1 MHFQKPLKRV
11 KFLKRYKRFLADVYS
26 KEMDLTLTIHCP
38 NSGSMKGIFENTPQP
53 ITAWMSGSDNP
64 NRKLPYTL
72 EIIETEYGLVGVNTH
87 NPNKIV
93 KQAIERGEIAALLGY
108 ETIRTE
114 VRYGTNS
121 RIDLLLESPEKPKAY
136 VEVKNVSMREG
147 DVLMFPDALTE
158 RGTKH
163 LLELIH
169 MVHEGNRAVML
180 FLAQRSDCNTFMPAE
195 SIDPLYAKTL
205 REAVKQGVEV
215 LAYRCTVTPDA
226 ITVKDQMRVEL

>member
-26 KEMDLTLTIHCP
+26 KEMDLTLTVHCP

-53 ITAWMSGSDNP
+53 IIAWMSGSDNP

-93 KQAIERGEIAALLGY
+93 VDAIKEGKISALLEY

-114 VRYGTNS
+114 VRYATNS
-121 RIDLLLESPEKPKAY
+121 RIDILLESPEKPKAY

-147 DVLMFPDALTE
+147 NVLMFPDAVTE

-163 LLELIH
+163 LLDLIH
-169 MVHEGNRAVML
+169 MVHEGHRSVML
-180 FLAQRSDCNTFMPAE
+180 FLAQRNDCNTFTVAE
-195 SIDPLYAKTL
+195 SIDPLYAQTL
-205 REAVKQGVEV
+205 KEAIKQGVEV
-215 LAYRCTVTPDA
+215 LAYQCHVTPGA
-226 ITVKDQMRVEL
+226 ITLTDQMTVDL

>member
-11 KFLKRYKRFLADVYS
+11 KFLKRYKRFLADIYS
-26 KEMDLTLTIHCP
+26 KEMDLALTIHCP
-38 NSGSMKGIFENTPQP
+38 NSGSMKGIFDNTPQP
-53 ITAWMSGSDNP
+53 IIAWMSGSDNP

-72 EIIETEYGLVGVNTH
+72 EIIETEHGLVGVNTH

-93 KQAIERGEIAALLGY
+93 KEAIEQEKIAALLGY
-108 ETIRTE
+108 EIIRTE

-121 RIDLLLESPEKPKAY
+121 RIDILLESPEKPMTY

-147 DVLMFPDALTE
+147 NVLMFPDAVTE

-163 LLELIH
+163 LLDLIH
-169 MVHEGNRAVML
+169 MVHEGYRAVML
-180 FLAQRSDCNTFMPAE
+180 FLAQRNDCSTFTVAE

-205 REAVKQGVEV
+205 REAIKQGVEV
-215 LAYRCTVTPDA
+215 LAYKCHVTPDA
-226 ITVKDQMRVEL
+226 ITLTDQMHVDL